1 MNLLN
6 ALTEQEKSYFL
17 LLNSMRKQDPNEKE
31 FSFVKTIVQFSSS
44 PILLSLIVSCP
55 KWYHTVEIK
64 EALSENDV
72 IPANFGNYL
81 RKVLGVVDMFREMG
95 ATENITKAELMKE
108 ARSEI
113 TSLRETDREFL
124 KMLISGK
131 VQYGPCNEADEAF
144 ELRIERT
151 HQELFLSDQ
160 SFSFTEMT
168 AEEKLLKA
176 RNSTDSKELQA
187 LLWDGHPEVCE
198 TAIKNRYLAD
208 GELLAAA
215 IQLENPKTLTAIYNF
230 PRWFFKDDTR
240 SQLLE
245 NPALPENIRTAIL
258 MSQEIVH
265 LFEKLSKL
273 KHNVGE
279 RNSTAIEIAEKLK
292 QVPELELQYITVA
305 VKRKWPSLLSIIKAF
320 YHFSQKRSASG
331 KPVSMVFEETEKL
344 SSSSLGQ
351 LIQLAATSEDEKEI
365 TVLLQ
370 HRDLNI
376 LRNLLQNPALT
387 ETMLGSVI
395 HTMSAEKLLIL
406 DHSRWAKLNGI
417 RNRMIHNPN
426 LPGNKALAIASQLNT
441 MKELLDVLRDKKIK
455 SVEVKNQAFSQ
466 LSHQFSQL
474 SLDGKISII
483 LETDGEIFR
492 ELWGIIFRDEEL
504 LKGLV
509 ETRSASPD
517 ILSRIIHSR
526 LTPLSVIN
534 RIIELKLH
542 LDNTGVVLE
551 FFNNPKVTPE
561 ILQSLTESVN
571 DAMREHLKSRGL
583 ISDPQR

>member
-31 FSFVKTIVQFSSS
+31 FSFVQTIVQFSSS
-44 PILLSLIVSCP
+44 PILLSLIISCP

-64 EALSENDV
+64 EALSENDIV
-72 IPANFGNYL
+72 PANFGSYL
-81 RKVLGVVDMFREMG
+81 RKVLSVIDMFRELG
-95 ATENITKAELMKE
+95 ATDEAAKTHLMEE
-108 ARSEI
+108 ARNEI
-113 TSLRETDREFL
+113 TSLRETDRKFL
-124 KMLISGK
+124 KGLISEK
-131 VQYGPCNEADEAF
+131 VKYGPCDEPDESF
-144 ELRIERT
+144 ELRVERT
-151 HQELFLSDQ
+151 HQELFLTDQ

-168 AEEKLLKA
+168 AEEKVLKA

-187 LLWDGHPEVCE
+187 LLWDGHPGVCK

-208 GELLAAA
+208 GELLTAA
-215 IQLENPKTLTAIYNF
+215 IQLENPETLKAVYNF

-245 NPALPENIRTAIL
+245 NPELPDEIRTAIVT
-258 MSQEIVH
+258 SQEIVQ

-292 QVPELELQYITVA
+292 QIPELELQYITVA
-305 VKRKWPSLLSIIKAF
+305 VKRRWPSLLSIIKAF
-320 YHFSQKRSASG
+320 YHFTQKRSASG
-331 KPVSMVFEETEKL
+331 KPAGMVFEETEKL
-344 SSSSLGQ
+344 SSSSMGQ
-351 LIQLAATSEDEKEI
+351 LIEIAATSKDEKEI

-370 HRDLNI
+370 HQDLNI
-376 LRNLLQNPALT
+376 LRNLLQNPILT
-387 ETMLGSVI
+387 EALLGSVI
-395 HTMSAEKLLIL
+395 HTMDAEQLIIL
-406 DHSRWAKLNGI
+406 DHSRWAKHHSI

-426 LPGNKALAIASQLNT
+426 LPGNKALAIASQLET
-441 MKELLDVLRDKKIK
+441 MKDLLDVLRDKKIK

-474 SLDGKISII
+474 PLEGKVSII
-483 LETDGEIFR
+483 LDTDGEIFR

-504 LKGLV
+504 LKALV
-509 ETRSASPD
+509 ETRSASPE

-526 LTPLSVIN
+526 LTPLSILS
-534 RIIELKLH
+534 RIIELGLC

-551 FFNNPKVTPE
+551 FFNNPKVSPE
-561 ILQSLTESVN
+561 ILAALTESV
-571 DAMREHLKSRGL
+571 DDSIREHLKSRGL
-583 ISDPQR
+583 IQDS

>member
-31 FSFVKTIVQFSSS
+31 FSFVQTIVQFSSS

-72 IPANFGNYL
+72 IPSNFATYL
-81 RKVLGVVDMFREMG
+81 RKVLGVVDMFRELG
-95 ATENITKAELMKE
+95 ITDSAAKAKLMEE

-113 TSLRETDREFL
+113 TGLRETDREFL
-124 KMLISGK
+124 KKLISEK
-131 VQYGPCNEADEAF
+131 AEYGPCEEADEAF
-144 ELRIERT
+144 EIRVERT
-151 HQELFLSDQ
+151 HQDIFLTDQ
-160 SFSFTEMT
+160 SFSFTGMT
-168 AEEKLLKA
+168 AEEKMLKA

-187 LLWDGHPEVCE
+187 LLWDGHPEVSE

-215 IQLENPKTLTAIYNF
+215 IQLENPRTLEAIYNF

-240 SQLLE
+240 SQLLD
-245 NPALPENIRTAIL
+245 NPALPDDIRTAIET
-258 MSQEIVH
+258 SQNIVR

-279 RNSTAIEIAEKLK
+279 RNGTAIEIAETLK
-292 QVPELELQYITVA
+292 QVPELELQYITVV
-305 VKRKWPSLLSIIKAF
+305 VKRRWPSLLSIIKAF
-320 YHFSQKRSASG
+320 YHFTQKLSASG
-331 KPVSMVFEETEKL
+331 KPAGMVFEETEKL
-344 SSSSLGQ
+344 SSSSMGQ
-351 LIQLAATSEDEKEI
+351 LIQLAASSEDEKEI

-370 HRDLNI
+370 HHDLNI

-387 ETMLGSVI
+387 EATLGSVI
-395 HTMSAEKLLIL
+395 HTMSAEKLIIL
-406 DHSRWAKLNGI
+406 DHSRWAKHHGI

-441 MKELLDVLRDKKIK
+441 LKDLLDVLRDKKIK

-474 SLDGKISII
+474 PLDGKISII

-504 LKGLV
+504 LRGLV
-509 ETRSASPD
+509 ETRSASPE

-526 LTPLSVIN
+526 LTPLSILS
-534 RIIELKLH
+534 RIIELKLS

-561 ILQSLTESVN
+561 ILATLTESVD
-571 DAMREHLKSRGL
+571 DATREHLKSRGL
-583 ISDPQR
+583 IQDS